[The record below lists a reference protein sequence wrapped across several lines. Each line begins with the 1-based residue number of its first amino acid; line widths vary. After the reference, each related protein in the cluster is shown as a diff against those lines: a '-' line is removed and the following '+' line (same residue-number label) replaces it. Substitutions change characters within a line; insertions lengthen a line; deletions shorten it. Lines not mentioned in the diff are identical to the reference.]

1 MASFP
6 TIMLSLRISI
16 SYLCEV
22 TGNNKKI
29 CMYHDI
35 DNEQTMIA

>member
-16 SYLCEV
+16 SYLCDV

-29 CMYHDI
+29 SMYHDI